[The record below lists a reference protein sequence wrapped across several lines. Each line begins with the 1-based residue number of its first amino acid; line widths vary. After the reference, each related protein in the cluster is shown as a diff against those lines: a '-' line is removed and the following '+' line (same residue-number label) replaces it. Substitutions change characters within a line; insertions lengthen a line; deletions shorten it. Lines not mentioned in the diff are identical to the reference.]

1 MMLENIIFLFP
12 FWVMKTTRS
21 DLEESS
27 LRRKDDI
34 THGILR
40 ILSRQIKIENAS
52 IIENFFLNHFLNFL
66 FNVRMV

>member
-1 MMLENIIFLFP
+1 
-12 FWVMKTTRS
+12 MKTTRS

-40 ILSRQIKIENAS
+40 ILSRQIKLENAS

>member
-1 MMLENIIFLFP
+1 
-12 FWVMKTTRS
+12 MKTTRS

-27 LRRKDDI
+27 PRRKDDI